1 METKTAVR
9 VKEKQ
14 SSKKHNNQKKPPYGE
29 KGIVLLIVSLS
40 VVLLASL
47 VLLGYLIFSPEE
59 RPAPVTVPATA
70 TEEPGDETLP
80 DWIDVQLIAVDGE
93 SRRGEAIEAVK
104 DIALH
109 YVANPGTT
117 AQQNRNYFN
126 NPDSTVSAHFV
137 IGLEGEV
144 ILCVPLN
151 EKSSA
156 TNARNRDTVSIELCH
171 PDATGRFT
179 EATEASLIRLLAYL
193 LDRYKLDEENIIRHY
208 DVTGKLCPLYYVEHP
223 EAFEKLKRD
232 ADAARKGGLS

>member
-1 METKTAVR
+1 MKNSTAVR
-9 VKEKQ
+9 AEEKQ
-14 SSKKHNNQKKPPYGE
+14 RFKLHKNQNKSPRGE
-29 KGIVLLIVSLS
+29 KGVILL
-40 VVLLASL
+40 VVLIAAVLTACL
-47 VLLGYLIFSPEE
+47 VLFGIWLFSPEE
-59 RPAPVTVPATA
+59 PAPETAPATV
-70 TEEPGDETLP
+70 TEEARDDSLP
-80 DWIDVQLIAVDGE
+80 DWVDVQLIAVDGE
-93 SRRGEAIEAVK
+93 SRRGEAIEAVTA
-104 DIALH
+104 IALH

-179 EATEASLIRLLAYL
+179 EKTEASLIRLLAYL

>member
-1 METKTAVR
+1 MKDSTAVR

-14 SSKKHNNQKKPPYGE
+14 RFTLHKNQNKSPRGE
-29 KGIVLLIVSLS
+29 KGVILL
-40 VVLLASL
+40 VVLIAAVLTACL
-47 VLLGYLIFSPEE
+47 VLFGIWLFSPEE
-59 RPAPVTVPATA
+59 PAPETAPATV
-70 TEEPGDETLP
+70 TEEARDDSLP
-80 DWIDVQLIAVDGE
+80 DWVDVQLIAVDGE
-93 SRRGEAIEAVK
+93 SRRGEAIEAVTA
-104 DIALH
+104 IALH

-179 EATEASLIRLLAYL
+179 EKTEASLIRLLAYL